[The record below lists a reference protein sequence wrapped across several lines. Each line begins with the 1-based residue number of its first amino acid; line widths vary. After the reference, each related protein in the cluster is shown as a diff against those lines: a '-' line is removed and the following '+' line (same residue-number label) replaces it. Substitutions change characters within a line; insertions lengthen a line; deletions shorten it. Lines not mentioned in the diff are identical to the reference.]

1 MPGGAA
7 LTGPTTVSQPVGPVR
22 GGGAAGPPGFHPPC
36 GPEPRSATGLF
47 SGKKKPTLRLAQSM
61 NTILFRVVRVV
72 VFAAIAFSA
81 VTVQV
86 QAVVG
91 QADAMTG
98 GDFTLA

>member
-1 MPGGAA
+1 MPGG
-7 LTGPTTVSQPVGPVR
+7 
-22 GGGAAGPPGFHPPC
+22 GGGCGAHNGGQPRGAGAAPPP
-36 GPEPRSATGLF
+36 GLF

>member
-1 MPGGAA
+1 MDLSVEESGLVLCGLFCRVAASPYPAYKTRRPGK
-7 LTGPTTVSQPVGPVR
+7 
-22 GGGAAGPPGFHPPC
+22 
-36 GPEPRSATGLF
+36 RSATGLF

-61 NTILFRVVRVV
+61 NTHLFCVVRMFI
-72 VFAAIAFSA
+72 FAAIPFSA

>member
-7 LTGPTTVSQPVGPVR
+7 LTGPTTVSQPVGPVS
-22 GGGAAGPPGFHPPC
+22 AAPPDFFQ
-36 GPEPRSATGLF
+36 A
-47 SGKKKPTLRLAQSM
+47 KKSQPYGWLRV
-61 NTILFRVVRVV
+61 LFRVVRVV

>member
-1 MPGGAA
+1 MYPVIHCAYRAYNGVTARRPGK
-7 LTGPTTVSQPVGPVR
+7 
-22 GGGAAGPPGFHPPC
+22 
-36 GPEPRSATGLF
+36 RSATGLF

>member
-7 LTGPTTVSQPVGPVR
+7 LTGPTTVSQPVGPVS
-22 GGGAAGPPGFHPPC
+22 AAPPDFF
-36 GPEPRSATGLF
+36 RQ
-47 SGKKKPTLRLAQSM
+47 KKPTLRLAQSM